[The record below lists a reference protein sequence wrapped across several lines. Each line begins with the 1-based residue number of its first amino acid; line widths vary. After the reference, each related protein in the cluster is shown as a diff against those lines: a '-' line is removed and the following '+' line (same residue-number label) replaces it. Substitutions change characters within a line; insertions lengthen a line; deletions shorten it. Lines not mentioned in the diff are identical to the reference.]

1 MNYDKLVNENVNR
14 NVLFLEQFEKW
25 LKNKKLSDRMIRNH
39 LNNVDLYINDYL
51 NYYEITL
58 MEDGV
63 TGVEMFFMD
72 WFVRKCAWTSE
83 SSIRTTATSIKKFYE
98 CMMKLG
104 FVKEKNYELL
114 ANILKKNMNKY
125 IDNFIEYEMEFADEW
140 F

>member
-63 TGVEMFFMD
+63 TGV
-72 WFVRKCAWTSE
+72 
-83 SSIRTTATSIKKFYE
+83 
-98 CMMKLG
+98 
-104 FVKEKNYELL
+104 
-114 ANILKKNMNKY
+114 
-125 IDNFIEYEMEFADEW
+125 
-140 F
+140 

>member
-72 WFVRKCAWTSE
+72 WFVRKCS
-83 SSIRTTATSIKKFYE
+83 
-98 CMMKLG
+98 
-104 FVKEKNYELL
+104 
-114 ANILKKNMNKY
+114 
-125 IDNFIEYEMEFADEW
+125 
-140 F
+140 